1 MIDWFI
7 FLSNIMNFYQLQKY
21 LQRKNHTALLGY
33 KLHMNFKNQGVY
45 IIQVGLLVKKSS
57 SMNITPR
64 SATLSFT
71 F

>member
-1 MIDWFI
+1 MIGWFI

-45 IIQVGLLVKKSS
+45 IIQVGLLV
-57 SMNITPR
+57 
-64 SATLSFT
+64 
-71 F
+71 